1 MIMIMISGRRLKVD
15 KLEFNKPYLLA
26 HFLSCISRRYELD
39 KTGIEYAIA
48 EALVSI
54 RQIILSI
61 HTSNLESNN
70 TKDAERSYED
80 FRMISEYLLTFL
92 RKEEKIEFSQD
103 LILSYLDTL
112 TEHDRTNLS
121 KNQQQI
127 IRFTVSWDKSR
138 ELDNFKNNKFSEN

>member
-1 MIMIMISGRRLKVD
+1 MN

-26 HFLSCISRRYELD
+26 HFLSCVSRRYELD
-39 KTGIEYAIA
+39 KTGIDYAIA

-61 HTSNLESNN
+61 HTSNPE
-70 TKDAERSYED
+70 TDDIEDAERSYED

-92 RKEEKIEFSQD
+92 KKEEKIEFSQD

-112 TEHDRTNLS
+112 TEHDRTNLN

-127 IRFTVSWDKSR
+127 IKFTVNWDKSR